1 MQIFTESSSDLWKK
15 FSAPEFS
22 FQKTFI
28 YPTETFYALGCR
40 ADCNDAIEK
49 IYNLKQRE
57 KNKPLLVLVENWEML
72 KKYASITKLQFKSI
86 ENFLKLIGTGRC
98 TVILKTKGLLSK
110 KLNPEG
116 EKIGFRIT
124 SHPLAKKLLRFAQV
138 PLVATSANLSGQPA
152 VTNWRK
158 LSTSFQEKV
167 DFILDGGDTFGGK
180 PSSLLD
186 LSFYPKISI
195 LREGKCSIRSLE
207 EIIQKNQLPLQL
219 V

>member
-1 MQIFTESSSDLWKK
+1 MSESSAGLWKK
-15 FSAPEFS
+15 ISLPNFFS
-22 FQKTFI
+22 QKIFI
-28 YPTETFYALGCR
+28 YPTETFYALGCS
-40 ADCNDAIEK
+40 AYCGKSIEK

-57 KNKPLLVLVENWEML
+57 KTKPLLVLVENWEML
-72 KKYASITKLQFKSI
+72 KKYASITKFQLKSI
-86 ENFLKLIGTGRC
+86 ENFFKLIGTGRC

>member
-1 MQIFTESSSDLWKK
+1 M
-15 FSAPEFS
+15 
-22 FQKTFI
+22 
-28 YPTETFYALGCR
+28 
-40 ADCNDAIEK
+40 
-49 IYNLKQRE
+49 
-57 KNKPLLVLVENWEML
+57 LVLVENWEML

-158 LSTSFQEKV
+158 LSFFSRKGLKTSRFYFGWRRYFWRKPPLKQRISFKRNSWIV
-167 DFILDGGDTFGGK
+167 DILYFNSITIYKNKILPYLKLEMPG
-180 PSSLLD
+180 PIVW
-186 LSFYPKISI
+186 SFCK
-195 LREGKCSIRSLE
+195 
-207 EIIQKNQLPLQL
+207 
-219 V
+219 